1 MDVRRYL
8 PKDGWFGCGL
18 LDMCKLVVVLTSL
31 IASQVRT
38 SVGLMA

>member
-1 MDVRRYL
+1 MRNGL
-8 PKDGWFGCGL
+8 LTDGWFGSGIL
-18 LDMCKLVVVLTSL
+18 EMCKLVVVLTSL